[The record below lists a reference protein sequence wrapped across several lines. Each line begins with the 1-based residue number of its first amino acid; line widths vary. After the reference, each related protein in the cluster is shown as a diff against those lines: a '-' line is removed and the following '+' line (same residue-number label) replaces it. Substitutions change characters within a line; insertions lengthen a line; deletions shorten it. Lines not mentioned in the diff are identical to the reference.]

1 MIFGVE
7 FHPDALKEFNSLE
20 KNIREI
26 FVKKLSKRM
35 SEPFVLSAKLSGD
48 LSDCFKIKDKK
59 SGIRLIYTVDVTS
72 KIIYVI
78 AVGKREK
85 NSAYQNARKRI
96 D

>member
-1 MIFGVE
+1 MIYGVE
-7 FHPDALKEFNSLE
+7 LHPDALKEFNSLE

-35 SEPFVLSAKLSGD
+35 REPFVLSAKLSGD

-59 SGIRLIYTVDVTS
+59 SGIRLIYTVDVTR

>member
-1 MIFGVE
+1 MIYGVE

-20 KNIREI
+20 KATREI
-26 FVKKLSKRM
+26 FAKKLSKRM
-35 SEPFVLSAKLSGD
+35 SDPFVVSARLGGD

-59 SGIRLIYTVDVTS
+59 SGMRLIYTVNIMDKTLF
-72 KIIYVI
+72 VI

-85 NSAYQNARKRI
+85 NSVYRNARKRI